1 MYTKPRTKSFKNN
14 SVMSHQWAT
23 ADSPYIRQYTCK
35 GYFINRPISV
45 KNMIYLY
52 NLYYDYRY
60 KKGRRLYLWSC
71 LTISKWRPYQTS
83 KHRYVKK
90 ALKYTEP
97 CEEPLFVKE
106 NSKQKLK
113 NKD

>member
-1 MYTKPRTKSFKNN
+1 MYTKPRTKLFKNN

-71 LTISKWRPYQTS
+71 LTISKWRPYQTGQNLS
-83 KHRYVKK
+83 PIQHLSPMSWHRSFSAKSSTG
-90 ALKYTEP
+90 APFRE
-97 CEEPLFVKE
+97 
-106 NSKQKLK
+106 
-113 NKD
+113 